1 MKVVY
6 IGYYNEG
13 STARMRG
20 EYLKELLHAACFNV
34 VNIDVPFFK
43 TKKIARTIGW
53 RFKAG
58 PLINNI
64 NDYII
69 DVLRGDFQYDL
80 VWIDKG
86 VFIDP
91 EIIRR
96 FRERSKI
103 LVHFTPDP
111 AFSYHQSKLFYKA
124 LPLYDYCIT
133 TKSFELERY
142 QKYGVKT
149 IFCTQGYDPRLHKPY
164 HTFEEKNGVVF
175 IGHKEDEREEVLSK
189 LVEANIP
196 VVLAGIKWQHFA
208 RRYKGKNNL
217 LYKGTGI
224 FGDDYAKTISSAQLG
239 LGLLSKWIP
248 EKHTTRTFE
257 IPACATALITEEN
270 TDTTKFFN
278 NEEAIFFSDHQQ
290 LTDVVKYYISHPV
303 LIQGVTKNGFQ
314 RVTSGGFDYKNILKN
329 VMTQVVT

>member
-1 MKVVY
+1 VKILY
-6 IGYYNEG
+6 IGYYGEG

-20 EYLKELLHAACFNV
+20 EYLKELLPHASFEIID
-34 VNIDVPFFK
+34 IDVPLFS
-43 TKKIARTIGW
+43 TNKISRTIGW
-53 RFKAG
+53 RYKVG
-58 PLINNI
+58 PLIRNI
-64 NDYII
+64 RKF
-69 DVLRGDFQYDL
+69 VLDQLQQDSSYDL
-80 VWIDKG
+80 VWVDKG
-86 VFIDP
+86 VFLEPKVVKALRD
-91 EIIRR
+91 RA
-96 FRERSKI
+96 KT

-111 AFSYHQSKLFYKA
+111 AFTYHQSKLFYKA
-124 LPLYDYCIT
+124 LPFYDYCIT
-133 TKSFELERY
+133 TKSFEIECY
-142 QKYGVKT
+142 HKFGVKT

-164 HTFEEKNGVVF
+164 HTFQEKNGVVF

-217 LYKGTGI
+217 VYKGTGI

-290 LTDVVKYYISHPV
+290 LIDVVKYYISHPV
-303 LIQGVTKNGFQ
+303 LIQAVTKNGFQ
-314 RVTSGGFDYKNILKN
+314 RVTSGAFDYKNILKN